1 MGDSISSP
9 LTNTCHHY
17 FEDATRT
24 QKILGEENNSDFPLA
39 SSSSLL
45 MPDLKLIVGFSQQPL
60 AMPLF
65 PRRRYSSY
73 KDSMFY

>member
-9 LTNTCHHY
+9 LNMSHHY

-24 QKILGEENNSDFPLA
+24 PEMMGEEHYSDFPLA

-45 MPDLKLIVGFSQQPL
+45 MPDLKSIVGFSQQPL